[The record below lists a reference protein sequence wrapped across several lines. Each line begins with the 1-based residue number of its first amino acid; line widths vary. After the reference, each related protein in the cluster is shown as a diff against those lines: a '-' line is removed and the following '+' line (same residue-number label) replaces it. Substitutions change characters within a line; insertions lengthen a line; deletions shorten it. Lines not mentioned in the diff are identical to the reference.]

1 MLILVSEARPARIAF
16 LQNTWSM
23 ESANMH
29 MATNEKDTKK
39 KKAFILGEE
48 EQNNNNKVSFF
59 SSSTLD
65 KL

>member
-1 MLILVSEARPARIAF
+1 
-16 LQNTWSM
+16 
-23 ESANMH
+23 MH

-48 EQNNNNKVSFF
+48 EQNSNKVSFF

-65 KL
+65 KLYMGKRRLTDSKVNYNSPSIK

>member
-1 MLILVSEARPARIAF
+1 MLILVSEARLARIAF

-23 ESANMH
+23 ECANMH

-48 EQNNNNKVSFF
+48 EQNSNKVSFF